1 MVLVCLG
8 LEGGGAGAAGGPLLA
23 VADLRCMSID
33 CQTVFLLAARESEPR
48 AGLDR
53 NRQSATAS
61 RFSSVSRLLSLP
73 ATTTSRAPPLA
84 TAHYTTSNT
93 AHDRTNQ
100 PSRLPRLGPRV
111 VSSDASRI
119 VS

>member
-61 RFSSVSRLLSLP
+61 VPFL
-73 ATTTSRAPPLA
+73 
-84 TAHYTTSNT
+84 
-93 AHDRTNQ
+93 
-100 PSRLPRLGPRV
+100 
-111 VSSDASRI
+111 VSSLSPPRRPHEHHPSLQRTTRHQIQHTTARTSPHDSP
-119 VS
+119 VSDHA